1 MRRRLAAA
9 RRLMRPPSAEPAQ
22 APPPEPAGPPDAPDA
37 GFVATSQLLAVDLND
52 TAHIRRLVAWVV
64 GPEDSCIDIGA
75 HRGSVLEQIVAVA
88 PHGRHVAFEPIP
100 HLVADLAERF
110 PDVDVRHAAL
120 SDHPGESTF
129 AHVRA
134 AEPWSGLKY
143 RPLPGDAEGDVE
155 QIVVPLEVLDDVLP
169 GDFVPRF
176 VKLDVEGAEQQVIEG
191 GLRTLATHKP
201 ILVFE
206 HGLGSAN
213 AYGTEPDDIHRL
225 LCGEAGMRI
234 FDLDGG
240 GPYTLDE
247 FRRTYYAAER
257 VNFVAHA

>member
-9 RRLMRPPSAEPAQ
+9 RRLLRPADAAPHPAL
-22 APPPEPAGPPDAPDA
+22 PPDAPDA
-37 GFVATSQLLAVDLND
+37 GFEAASELLSVDLTD
-52 TAHIRRLVAWVV
+52 TAHIRRMIAWVV

-75 HRGSVLEQIVAVA
+75 HRGSVLEQIVQVA
-88 PHGRHVAFEPIP
+88 PRGRHVAFEPIP
-100 HLVADLAERF
+100 HLAADLKERF
-110 PDVDVRHAAL
+110 PDVDVHHAAL
-120 SDHPGESTF
+120 SNRPGESTF

-143 RPLPGDAEGDVE
+143 RPLPGNAEGDVE
-155 QIVVPLEVLDDVLP
+155 EITVPLLVLDDVLSD
-169 GDFVPRF
+169 GFVPRF

-191 GLRTLATHKP
+191 ALRTLSAHKP
-201 ILVFE
+201 IMVFE

-225 LCGEAGMRI
+225 LCDEAGLRI

-240 GPYTLDE
+240 GPYTLE
-247 FRRTYYAAER
+247 AFRRSFYDFER
-257 VNFVAHA
+257 VNYVAHA